1 MNTDW
6 LDGKHPVIRE
16 ALKEARQTVG
26 ETADQAVTSDGVA
39 DWLSGWGVYWFIVIL
54 LACAIGGEVLIVAF
68 FIALIKWFGQG
79 RKKDRQN
86 RTDKLYHKIKKGD
99 SPSIFDDY
107 DNDTIMNPIH
117 NIYLGNIAHE
127 DDHWQDDHRH

>member
-16 ALKEARQTVG
+16 ALKEARQAVG
-26 ETADQAVTSDGVA
+26 DTADQAATSGGVT
-39 DWLSGWGVYWFIVIL
+39 DWLCGWGLYWFVVL
-54 LACAIGGEVLIVAF
+54 LLSCAIAGEFFTVGLFVAF
-68 FIALIKWFGQG
+68 LKWNSDC

-86 RTDKLYHKIKKGD
+86 RTDKLYRKMKRGD
-99 SPSIFDDY
+99 SSSIFEDY
-107 DNDTIMNPIH
+107 HNDTIMNPIH
-117 NIYLGNIAHE
+117 NIYLGNIAHK